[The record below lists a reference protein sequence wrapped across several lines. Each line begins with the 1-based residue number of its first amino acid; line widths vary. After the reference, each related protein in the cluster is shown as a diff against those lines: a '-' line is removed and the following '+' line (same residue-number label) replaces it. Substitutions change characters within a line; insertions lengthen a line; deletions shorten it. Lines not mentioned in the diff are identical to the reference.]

1 MNNRALSRKWPV
13 FLVCFALCGRQ
24 AFAANGA
31 MGTMDIIVLVFVVL
45 STIFF
50 ISACFFLR
58 KMYAGFTGQS
68 KEIVK
73 EKDLLLLQ
81 RDEAEKKNKE
91 LEAEKADL
99 VEKQHYIEKKAAGL
113 ELVKNELVAVNEGLL
128 QKLTEQGTIIST
140 LNSNKKDL
148 EQMLVAKLKEGDSLR
163 REVTEKLSEAEQRLK
178 EAESIHDNFFIE
190 TIHEMRTPLSLVL
203 GSLALVVQ
211 NKDDSQEMS
220 TQLLS
225 AYRNTLALQD
235 LADQLIGTRRAN
247 DVANY
252 LRIARYDMVDIS
264 RQICDLFVDWV
275 AMNNVDFQ
283 INTQTPVLWVW
294 LDRRKME
301 YALRTLL
308 SNAFKNT
315 FSYGKVSLNLSVVQ
329 KDGKAYCSLAVE
341 DEGLDENEGTR
352 RGLKQVSDMV
362 DDIGGFISSDSDNT
376 RTIYTLL
383 IPLGKQHLLDR
394 RVEFVEPEADLLKL
408 NDRQKEEISE
418 FIQIIPQKKA
428 LGKKI
433 LVIDDS
439 GQIRWFLKHV
449 FAKEY
454 EIYEARNGEEGV
466 QIAFA
471 TLPDLVLCDVM
482 MPVMDGFEACKVL
495 KSDPRTSQIP
505 VVMLTAKVESED
517 VITGIEA
524 GADDYTTKP
533 FDIEILR
540 SKLNSLVKRREQLKQ
555 YFTNT
560 LAGTSGVDPDANEP
574 TLPSNP
580 FMDQVI
586 KNIEM
591 HSDDST
597 FEAKVLADSLN
608 MSLPTLYRKIK
619 QFSDC
624 SILELTRT
632 IRLKKAAELIRTQQ
646 YSVQEVSEMVGFN
659 DTATFRKRFTEQ
671 YGATPSQYGQP

>member
-1 MNNRALSRKWPV
+1 MTNKTFFRKRSV
-13 FLVCFALCGRQ
+13 FFAFFALCGQQ
-24 AFAANGA
+24 AFAAGETI
-31 MGTMDIIVLVFVVL
+31 GTVEIIVLAGVLILALLFVVAL
-45 STIFF
+45 FSFK
-50 ISACFFLR
+50 
-58 KMYAGFTGQS
+58 KMFSKLAGQS
-68 KEIVK
+68 PQPDV
-73 EKDLLLLQ
+73 
-81 RDEAEKKNKE
+81 EKKNKE
-91 LEAEKADL
+91 LEAERLELAEQKRLA
-99 VEKQHYIEKKAAGL
+99 ETKAAEL
-113 ELVKNELVAVNEGLL
+113 ESKTNELAAVNEDLVK
-128 QKLTEQGTIIST
+128 KLAEQEDAVSA
-140 LNSNKKDL
+140 LNNKRKDL
-148 EQMLVAKLKEGDSLR
+148 EQLLVAKIKENDSMQ
-163 REVTEKLSEAEQRLK
+163 REVADKLSEAEQRLK
-178 EAESIHDNFFIE
+178 DAESIHDNFFIE

-211 NKDDSQEMS
+211 NKNEEQDMA

-235 LADQLIGTRRAN
+235 LADQLIGTKRTN

-252 LRIARYDMVDIS
+252 LRIARYDLVDIS

-283 INTQTPVLWVW
+283 VNTETNVLWVW
-294 LDRRKME
+294 LDRRKIE

-315 FSYGKVSLNLSVVQ
+315 FVYGKVTLNLSVIR
-329 KDGKAYCSLAVE
+329 KDNKAYCSLSVR
-341 DEGLDENEGTR
+341 DEGLDENENTR
-352 RGLKQVSDMV
+352 RGLKQITDMA
-362 DDIGGFISSDSDNT
+362 DDIGGYFNHETTSTDT
-376 RTIYTLL
+376 TYTLL
-383 IPLGKQHLLDR
+383 IPLGKQHLLER
-394 RVEFVEPEADLLKL
+394 RVEFVEPEADLVKL

-418 FIQIIPQKKA
+418 FIQIVPQKKTT
-428 LGKKI
+428 GKKI

-439 GQIRWFLKHV
+439 DQIRWFLKHV

-454 EIYEARNGEEGV
+454 EILEARNGDEGV
-466 QIAFA
+466 KVALSS
-471 TLPDLVLCDVM
+471 LPDLVLCDVM
-482 MPVMDGFEACKVL
+482 MPVKDGFETCKEL
-495 KSDPRTSQIP
+495 KNDPRTAQIP

-524 GADDYTTKP
+524 GADDYITKP
-533 FDIEILR
+533 FDVEILR
-540 SKLNSLVKRREQLKQ
+540 SKLNSLVKRREELKQ

-560 LAGTSGVDPDANEP
+560 LAGTP
-574 TLPSNP
+574 TPEAESTNAAMPSNP
-580 FMDQVI
+580 FMDLVI

-591 HSDDST
+591 HLDDST

-632 IRLKKAAELIRTQQ
+632 IRLKKAAELILTQR
-646 YSVQEVSEMVGFN
+646 YSVQEVAELVGFN

-671 YGATPSQYGQP
+671 YGVTPSQYGQP